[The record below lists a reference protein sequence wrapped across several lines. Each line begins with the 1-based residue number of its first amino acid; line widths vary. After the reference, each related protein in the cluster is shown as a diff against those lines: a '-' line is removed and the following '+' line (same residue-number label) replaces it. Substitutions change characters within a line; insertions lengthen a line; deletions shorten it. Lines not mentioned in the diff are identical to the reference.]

1 MKGCLANVEKL
12 TRQCRKLLWVM
23 VDFTVAW
30 VNLKVFQRGGRKQH
44 RHVWIHSF
52 SFLVAESL
60 WTSIKQSQTLTTH
73 NANRHCRVPFYTSVG
88 QPLSKQL
95 YNTALVIS
103 RCQHIRWHVAETCR
117 GQFQLQHVHTPN
129 AEGTCQR
136 FPRVNFT
143 KLNFTRLA
151 AQRKC
156 FIPLNGWARIRM
168 L

>member
-30 VNLKVFQRGGRKQH
+30 LNPQGVSAWWKETTQTRIR
-44 RHVWIHSF
+44 SF
-52 SFLVAESL
+52 SFLVVESL

-95 YNTALVIS
+95 FNTALVIS